1 MESFCI
7 SNFIGKNKLFHY
19 VVIEMYYTFEGSVG
33 SIFVYIATVT
43 FTLLTVKKV
52 LFATAFRLFAAFID
66 LPFWL
71 ILSVVYL

>member
-1 MESFCI
+1 
-7 SNFIGKNKLFHY
+7 
-19 VVIEMYYTFEGSVG
+19 MYYTFEGSVG